1 MSLIPTFQLT
11 PDKVNGTEVYICA
24 GVPCD
29 NTYQD
34 IWTYPA
40 HNGTVADQ
48 VQLFLNNYLK
58 QVYNSDGSESAFY
71 YNGDT
76 GHPYL
81 MTNHAFGDEQNTL
94 IIPTNASNISNCN
107 YVIFRIISQGVS
119 ESASVT
125 YTPNKVYFAFIN
137 RIEYISALATKVYY
151 EIDYFQTYYRDIQ
164 IKNSFIERATT
175 NEAFLSNT
183 VEDYTDISYYKSIYK
198 NSIQITIPNIG
209 TTLADKYFNVF
220 TTEVPDV
227 PITDDPLEN
236 RKVTQWFTK
245 SKILGG
251 VYTELNFASLPYS
264 TISQDINNLTTNI
277 ISKLN
282 DDAIQGIMLSRYPIV
297 AYDDITNPTKITV
310 YPNLMS
316 QNIEIDF
323 SSLFQ
328 TGYDPKL
335 YTYPYCKILL
345 HTAQGIT
352 VEYKPEELDYHNG
365 NKFYVKIKKSFGL
378 TPTMWAYIPT
388 VINSDTK
395 IVEYNDSVMCNWNR
409 NEFQTWWNN
418 NSSSFIGNNILSA
431 LTNVISGSKGLLQ
444 AGASG
449 LSGTMGGLTA
459 ADAGLNLIGTIGGG
473 ALTINDKR
481 NVPDTL
487 KGMLSSNIGKIY
499 NNLNSAFQLEIVQA
513 DSASCARMT
522 SYFRMYGYAYNQVQS
537 GTYITK
543 IFGNNGGRGP
553 YLKLNNPIIMPIA
566 VPLNS
571 TTIDPYSYLNGVPTN
586 AMTKIKRIF
595 TNGFRCWDISSP
607 KQIGNYQQ

>member
-1 MSLIPTFQLT
+1 MALIPTFQLT

-58 QVYNSDGSESAFY
+58 QVYNADGSKSAFY
-71 YNGDT
+71 YNGDS

-81 MTNHAFGDEQNTL
+81 MANHAFGEEQNTL

-175 NEAFLSNT
+175 NEALFTNIQD
-183 VEDYTDISYYKSIYK
+183 DYKDISTY
-198 NSIQITIPNIG
+198 Q
-209 TTLADKYFNVF
+209 TLFYQEFGVLNTSDTRLCFNVF
-220 TTEVPDV
+220 LSKVDNSRTPAGYDIPMTKWFVSSQTFGDMYSELYIGSFHIDTGGQSEVNLMSELLKLV
-227 PITDDPLEN
+227 TDD
-236 RKVTQWFTK
+236 
-245 SKILGG
+245 
-251 VYTELNFASLPYS
+251 
-264 TISQDINNLTTNI
+264 DIQ
-277 ISKLN
+277 
-282 DDAIQGIMLSRYPIV
+282 AIMLSRFPIV
-297 AYDDITNPTKITV
+297 QYDDIFNPTSTIV
-310 YPNLMS
+310 YPNVLTETYTF
-316 QNIEIDF
+316 NFNNLINRN
-323 SSLFQ
+323 
-328 TGYDPKL
+328 YDKKL
-335 YTYPYCKILL
+335 YSYPYCKVLIHSANGDTLEL
-345 HTAQGIT
+345 RPEDLQTDDGNIT
-352 VEYKPEELDYHNG
+352 VKVNLSIGASPTLVAYVSSKVHN
-365 NKFYVKIKKSFGL
+365 KVK
-378 TPTMWAYIPT
+378 
-388 VINSDTK
+388 VI
-395 IVEYNDSVMCNWNR
+395 EYNDSIMCNWNKDT
-409 NEFQTWWNN
+409 FQTWWNN
-418 NSSSFIGNNILSA
+418 NQSSL
-431 LTNVISGSKGLLQ
+431 LTNTALKIVGGGLQLAAGLITASGTKSIPAALGVANAVGGAVTS
-444 AGASG
+444 AGAG
-449 LSGTMGGLTA
+449 
-459 ADAGLNLIGTIGGG
+459 AGLIAETI
-473 ALTINDKR
+473 DKQ
-481 NVPDTL
+481 NVANSTA
-487 KGMLSSNIGKIY
+487 GSIISNTAKMFNFMQAPFAI
-499 NNLNSAFQLEIVQA
+499 EIIQA
-513 DSASCARMT
+513 DSASCVRMT

-537 GTYITK
+537 GTYITN

-595 TNGFRCWDISSP
+595 TDGFRCWDISDP
-607 KQIGNYQQ
+607 KRIGNYQQ